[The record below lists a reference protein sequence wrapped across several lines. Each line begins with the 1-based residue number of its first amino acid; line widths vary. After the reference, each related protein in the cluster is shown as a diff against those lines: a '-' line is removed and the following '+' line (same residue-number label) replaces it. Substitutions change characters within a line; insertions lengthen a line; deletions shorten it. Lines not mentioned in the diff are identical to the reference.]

1 MITLKIGSPKDL
13 DGADLVRLIARA
25 QDREA
30 KLSRN
35 HQTVDNPERKPKTT
49 LSNKLA
55 GWFLAAVGLF
65 FVVHLIV
72 ALVKR

>member
-1 MITLKIGSPKDL
+1 MITLKLGSPKDL

-55 GWFLAAVGLF
+55 GWFLASIGLYIAI
-65 FVVHLIV
+65 HIII
-72 ALVKR
+72 ALVRR